1 MYMTELN
8 FENIFKMLLDVISIC
23 VRY

>member
-1 MYMTELN
+1 MTELN
-8 FENIFKMLLDVISIC
+8 FENIFKMLLDVITIAIC